1 MPMPTPD
8 PTEPGAHIL
17 VVNGEPSILGFI
29 TTALTTSGFR
39 VTAVCR
45 PDQAAALVCDLRPV
59 FAAAVLD
66 LDAPVGDVLSAV
78 RPRLPGLPVVLTAA
92 SADAATAAAVR
103 ADPAARL
110 LPKPFRADEL
120 VRALRGAF
128 GPA

>member
-1 MPMPTPD
+1 MRTSD
-8 PTEPGAHIL
+8 PNDPGEHIL

-29 TTALTTSGFR
+29 TTALTAAGLR

-45 PDQAAALVCDLRPV
+45 PDQASALLAGSPPA

-66 LDAPVGDVLSAV
+66 GDAPTRDALAAV
-78 RPRLPGLPVVLTAA
+78 RPHLPRLPVILTVA
-92 SADAATAAAVR
+92 SADPALAAIVR

-110 LPKPFRADEL
+110 LAKPFRADEL
-120 VRALRGAF
+120 VRAVKAAF